1 MAQKKVKKQ
10 PKVKKP
16 KKDGEKTKTT
26 QSKTTQKKT
35 KEKDID
41 DSEIG
46 IVVIEEDLKIDK
58 KTELEERKAYLE
70 ESRSQETSD

>member
-1 MAQKKVKKQ
+1 MVQKKIKKQ

-16 KKDGEKTKTT
+16 KKSGEKTKTT

-46 IVVIEEDLKIDK
+46 IVVIEEDLKTDK
-58 KTELEERKAYLE
+58 KTELEERRLYLE
-70 ESRSQETSD
+70 EARSQEASD